1 MGLPE
6 VQNTKTSLMEAM
18 IVRVARLPVQGS
30 LLPKLQKMLGELDSN
45 TDDVLGMIKLD
56 PGLTGRIL
64 RRANSAA
71 LSAGTRIGSIEEA
84 VARVGY
90 YEVNRLLLESVT
102 HRLLAR
108 PLRCY
113 GLAPGALW
121 QASLACAFAMEKLA
135 RHTHRSEDT
144 AYTVGLLHSVGMIV
158 ISGEMESG
166 QKGRPLLGNP
176 FDPNLGERERERF
189 GFDHA
194 EIGAE
199 LLRFWDFPPSMIE
212 AIRFQLM
219 PTRCE
224 TVPKLACLL
233 SLARWVRDHLSL
245 AAGHNSLKVPDPYL
259 IRLAGLDQD
268 DLDNLVRVVKA
279 RLDDAEDLV
288 IG

>member
-1 MGLPE
+1 MGLSGVEKDPQVLE
-6 VQNTKTSLMEAM
+6 SM
-18 IVRVARLPVQGS
+18 IARVARLPVQGS
-30 LLPKLQKMLGELDSN
+30 LLPKLQKLLGQPDSN
-45 TDDVLGMIKLD
+45 TDEVLGMIKLD

-71 LSAGTRIGSIEEA
+71 LSSGNRIGSIEEA
-84 VARVGY
+84 VARIGY
-90 YEVNRLLLESVT
+90 FEVNRLLLESVT

-113 GLAPGALW
+113 GLASGALW
-121 QASLACAFAMEKLA
+121 RASLACAFAMERLA

-158 ISGEMESG
+158 ISEEMESG

-176 FDPNLGERERERF
+176 FDSNLGDRERERF

-199 LLRFWDFPPSMIE
+199 LLRFWDFPPGMIE
-212 AIRFQLM
+212 AIRFQLI
-219 PTRCE
+219 PTRCDS
-224 TVPKLACLL
+224 VPKLACLL
-233 SLARWVRDHLSL
+233 GLARWVRDRLSF
-245 AAGHNSLKVPDPYL
+245 AAGHGALKAPDPFL
-259 IRLAGLDQD
+259 VKLAGMNQE

-279 RLDDAEDLV
+279 RLDDAEDLAV
-288 IG
+288 S

>member
-1 MGLPE
+1 
-6 VQNTKTSLMEAM
+6 
-18 IVRVARLPVQGS
+18 
-30 LLPKLQKMLGELDSN
+30 
-45 TDDVLGMIKLD
+45 MIKLD

-71 LSAGTRIGSIEEA
+71 LSSGNRIGSIEEA
-84 VARVGY
+84 VARIGY
-90 YEVNRLLLESVT
+90 FEVNRLLLESVT

-113 GLAPGALW
+113 GLASGALW
-121 QASLACAFAMEKLA
+121 RASLACAFAMERLA

-158 ISGEMESG
+158 ISEEMESG

-176 FDPNLGERERERF
+176 FDSNLGDRERERF

-199 LLRFWDFPPSMIE
+199 LLRFWDFPPGMIE
-212 AIRFQLM
+212 AIRFQLI
-219 PTRCE
+219 PTRCDS
-224 TVPKLACLL
+224 VPKLACLL
-233 SLARWVRDHLSL
+233 GLARWVRDRLSF
-245 AAGHNSLKVPDPYL
+245 AAGHGALKAPDPFL
-259 IRLAGLDQD
+259 VRLAGMNQE

-279 RLDDAEDLV
+279 RLDDAEDLAV
-288 IG
+288 S